1 MEMNSRNFDR
11 QAMDFE
17 TSLSY
22 IAKKSTQRAW
32 IVAFFAVIVALISSL
47 AVSFLTPL
55 KTVEPYV
62 IRVDNTTGMV
72 DIITALSE
80 KDISKN
86 EALDKHF
93 ITQYVKAREGY
104 YYDMLNNDYVLVQLL
119 SSPEVASDYRSI
131 YEGEN
136 ARDVE
141 LKNNYQIE
149 PQILSIVLNDSN
161 GVKTSTIR
169 LKLKVLNRSTSGLT
183 EKLVV
188 VTLSYDYFVEGIREQ
203 DRLDN
208 PLGFKVL
215 NYRIDEE
222 IVR

>member
-22 IAKKSTQRAW
+22 MAKKSTQRAW
-32 IVAFFAVIVALISSL
+32 IVAFFAVIVALASSL

-62 IRVDNTTGMV
+62 IRVDNVTGMV
-72 DIITALSE
+72 DILTTINEKEITS
-80 KDISKN
+80 N

-104 YYDMLNNDYVLVQLL
+104 YYDMLNKDYILVQLL
-119 SSPEVASDYRSI
+119 SNPEVASNYRSI

-141 LKNNYQIE
+141 LKNNYQID
-149 PQILSIVLNDSN
+149 PQILSIVLNNSN
-161 GVKTSTIR
+161 GAKIATTR
-169 LKLKVLNRSTSGLT
+169 LKLKILNKSTQGVV

-188 VTLSYDYFVEGIREQ
+188 VTLSYDYFLEAIREQ

-222 IVR
+222 IAR

>member
-1 MEMNSRNFDR
+1 M
-11 QAMDFE
+11 
-17 TSLSY
+17 
-22 IAKKSTQRAW
+22 
-32 IVAFFAVIVALISSL
+32 VAFFSVIVALASVL

-62 IRVDNTTGMV
+62 IRVDNVTGMV
-72 DIITALSE
+72 DILTTLNEEKITS
-80 KDISKN
+80 N

-104 YYDMLNNDYVLVQLL
+104 YYDMLNKDYVLVQLL
-119 SSPEVASDYRSI
+119 SSPEVASDYRLI

-136 ARDVE
+136 ARDAE
-141 LKNNYQIE
+141 LKNNYQID
-149 PQILSIVLNDSN
+149 PQILSIVLNNSN
-161 GVKTSTIR
+161 GVKIATTR
-169 LKLKVLNRSTSGLT
+169 LKLKIFNKSTQGIV
-183 EKLVV
+183 EKIIV
-188 VTLSYDYFVEGIREQ
+188 VTLSYDYFLESIREQ

-215 NYRIDEE
+215 NYRVDEE